1 MKAKKLMGMIA
12 CASACVS
19 LSAFGNNTNNWFN
32 AAVEGSNITLS
43 GVSTNGVAVQVREGK
58 IVLDNEKESAL
69 TFTPVATNMSTGVSV
84 IRATAELTPSDA
96 NFDTLLGGAKVG
108 FAVGVAGN
116 ATNYYGF
123 ASGEWFKLD
132 GVNPP
137 DSGNTEFQLILD
149 YRSATAQFFV
159 KNSGSYQIL
168 STNGT
173 TTAFAFAK
181 GDANDI
187 SGIDAYGSGSI
198 TSLDGDFELAVAA
211 YSGTKYGSIA
221 EAVTAAKAA
230 TGTGAGVQAIGADGE
245 PVQTS
250 ETAANGMNLVVCEA
264 LGLDVND
271 PNANIAVAPVATDT
285 ALNAITLQLTTS
297 TTGTEANLVGYEV
310 WVNDAKDG
318 ETRDASSI
326 TIPLAAGTYTIK
338 PVLK

>member
-12 CASACVS
+12 CAGACVS

-32 AAVEGSNITLS
+32 ADVDGSNITLS
-43 GVSTNGVAVQVREGK
+43 GVSTNGVAVQVRDDK

-69 TFTPVATNMSTGVSV
+69 TFSPVATNMSTGVSV

-96 NFDTLLGGAKVG
+96 NFDTPLAGAKVG

-137 DSGNTEFQLILD
+137 YSGNTEFQLILD

-159 KNSGSYQIL
+159 KSSGSYQIL

-181 GDANDI
+181 GDASVI

-198 TSLDGDFELAVAA
+198 TSLAGDFELAVAV
-211 YSGTKYGSIA
+211 YGGTKYGSIA
-221 EAVTAAKAA
+221 EAVNAAKDAGYSAA
-230 TGTGAGVQAIGADGE
+230 KVQGISSTGEIQAEGA
-245 PVQTS
+245 
-250 ETAANGMNLVVCEA
+250 TAKNGMSYVVCEA
-264 LGLDVND
+264 LGLNVDEA
-271 PNANIAVAPVATDT
+271 NANIAVAPVATDEDKNYIT
-285 ALNAITLQLTTS
+285 LGVGLPAGAEPDAVGFTISGSDTVHNYNAI
-297 TTGTEANLVGYEV
+297 
-310 WVNDAKDG
+310 K
-318 ETRDASSI
+318 
-326 TIPLAAGTYTIK
+326 IPLTAGTYTIT

>member
-1 MKAKKLMGMIA
+1 MIA
-12 CASACVS
+12 CAGACVS

-32 AAVEGSNITLS
+32 AAVAGSNITLS
-43 GVSTNGVAVQVREGK
+43 GVSTNGVAVQISDGK

-69 TFTPVATNMSTGVSV
+69 TFTPVETNMSTGVSV

-96 NFDTLLGGAKVG
+96 TSLDTSLSGAKVG

-132 GVNPP
+132 GVIPP

-159 KNSGSYQIL
+159 KNLGSYQIL

-173 TTAFAFAK
+173 TTAFTFDK
-181 GDANDI
+181 GSESDI

-198 TSLDGDFELAVAA
+198 TSLAGAFELAVVDVN
-211 YSGTKYGSIA
+211 GTKYGSVA
-221 EAVTAAKAA
+221 DAKAA
-230 TGTGAGVQAIGADGE
+230 GGDASTIKVVDSTGAVVEKVTAD
-245 PVQTS
+245 
-250 ETAANGMNLVVCEA
+250 NGLSVAVCTA
-264 LGLDVND
+264 LGLDID
-271 PNANIAVAPVATDT
+271 DGDANIAVAPVGTDDDEDE
-285 ALNAITLQLTTS
+285 ITLAVNLPANAEPGAVGFKI
-297 TTGTEANLVGYEV
+297 TGSETVY
-310 WVNDAKDG
+310 DADQIK
-318 ETRDASSI
+318 
-326 TIPLAAGTYTIK
+326 IPLTAGTYTIT

>member
-1 MKAKKLMGMIA
+1 MKAKTLMGMIA
-12 CASACVS
+12 CAGACVS

-32 AAVEGSNITLS
+32 AGVADSNITLS
-43 GVSTNGVAVQVREGK
+43 GVSTNGVAVQVSDGK

-69 TFTPVATNMSTGVSV
+69 TFTPVQTNMSTGVSV

-96 NFDTLLGGAKVG
+96 TSLDTSLSGAKVG

-137 DSGNTEFQLILD
+137 YSGNTEFQLILD

-159 KNSGSYQIL
+159 KNSGSSYQIL

-187 SGIDAYGSGSI
+187 RGIDAYGSGSI
-198 TSLDGDFELAVAA
+198 TSLAGDFELAVAA
-211 YSGTKYGSIA
+211 YNGTKYGSID
-221 EAVTAAKAA
+221 EAKTAAGGTAA
-230 TGTGAGVQAIGADGE
+230 NVRGVSPTGEIQDAG
-245 PVQTS
+245 TK
-250 ETAANGMNLVVCEA
+250 AANGMDYVVCKA
-264 LGLDVND
+264 LGLDVTAED
-271 PNANIAVAPVATDT
+271 ANIAVAPAATDT
-285 ALNAITLQLTTS
+285 AVNAITLQLTTS
-297 TTGTEANLVGYEV
+297 TTGTEAGLVGYEV
-310 WVNDAKDG
+310 WVNGARNG
-318 ETRDASSI
+318 ATRDANSI
-326 TIPLAAGTYTIK
+326 TIPLEAGTYTIK

>member
-12 CASACVS
+12 CAGACVS

-32 AAVEGSNITLS
+32 AGVAGSNITLS
-43 GVSTNGVAVQVREGK
+43 GVSTNGVAVQISEGK

-96 NFDTLLGGAKVG
+96 TSLDTSLSEAKVG

-137 DSGNTEFQLILD
+137 YSGNTEFQLILD

-159 KNSGSYQIL
+159 MNSGSYQIL
-168 STNGT
+168 STNNGT
-173 TTAFAFAK
+173 TTTFTFDK
-181 GDANDI
+181 GSASDI

-198 TSLDGDFELAVAA
+198 SSLAGDFELAVAA
-211 YSGTKYGSIA
+211 YAGTKYGSIA
-221 EAVTAAKAA
+221 EAVTAAKAVSD
-230 TGTGAGVQAIGADGE
+230 TGANVQAIGADGE
-245 PVQTS
+245 PEQKS
-250 ETAANGMNLVVCEA
+250 ATAANGMNLVVCEA
-264 LGLDVND
+264 LGLNVTD

-285 ALNAITLQLTTS
+285 APDKITLHLTTS
-297 TTGTEANLVGYEV
+297 TTGTEADLVGYKVTPADPEV
-310 WVNDAKDG
+310 VYEADN
-318 ETRDASSI
+318 I
-326 TIPLAAGTYTIK
+326 QIPLAAGTYTIT

>member
-1 MKAKKLMGMIA
+1 MKAKTLMGMIA
-12 CASACVS
+12 CAGACVS

-32 AAVEGSNITLS
+32 ADVVGSNITLS
-43 GVSTNGVAVQVREGK
+43 GVSTNGVAVQVGDGK

-69 TFTPVATNMSTGVSV
+69 TFRPVATNMSTGVSV

-96 NFDTLLGGAKVG
+96 NFDTPLEGAKVG

-149 YRSATAQFFV
+149 YRSETAQFFV
-159 KNSGSYQIL
+159 KNSDSYQIL
-168 STNGT
+168 STNNGT

-181 GDANDI
+181 GSASDI

-198 TSLDGDFELAVAA
+198 TSLAGDFELAVAM
-211 YSGTKYGSIA
+211 YGGTKYGSIA
-221 EAVTAAKAA
+221 EAVNAAKDAGYSAA
-230 TGTGAGVQAIGADGE
+230 KVRGISSTGEIQAEGA
-245 PVQTS
+245 
-250 ETAANGMNLVVCEA
+250 TAKNGMSYVVCEA
-264 LGLDVND
+264 LGLKVDD
-271 PNANIAVAPVATDT
+271 ANANIAVAPVATDEDKNYIT
-285 ALNAITLQLTTS
+285 LGVGLPAGAEPDAVGFTISGSDTVHNYNAI
-297 TTGTEANLVGYEV
+297 
-310 WVNDAKDG
+310 K
-318 ETRDASSI
+318 
-326 TIPLAAGTYTIK
+326 IPLKAGTYAIT

>member
-1 MKAKKLMGMIA
+1 MKAKTLMGMIA
-12 CASACVS
+12 CAGACVS

-32 AAVEGSNITLS
+32 AGVADSNITLS
-43 GVSTNGVAVQVREGK
+43 GVSTNGVAVQVSDGK

-69 TFTPVATNMSTGVSV
+69 TFTPVETNMSTGVSV

-96 NFDTLLGGAKVG
+96 TSLDTSLSGAKVG

-159 KNSGSYQIL
+159 ENTGSYQIL
-168 STNGT
+168 STNNGT
-173 TTAFAFAK
+173 TTTFAFAK

-198 TSLDGDFELAVAA
+198 TSLEGKFELAVVDVN
-211 YSGTKYGSIA
+211 GTKYGSVADA
-221 EAVTAAKAA
+221 EAAGGNASTIKVVDS
-230 TGTGAGVQAIGADGE
+230 TGAVVAKTTADNGL
-245 PVQTS
+245 S
-250 ETAANGMNLVVCEA
+250 AAVCAA
-264 LGLDVND
+264 LGLPLDD
-271 PNANIAVAPVATDT
+271 SSANITVKPAATDT
-285 ALNAITLQLTTS
+285 NQNRITLALNMP
-297 TTGTEANLVGYEV
+297 
-310 WVNDAKDG
+310 DAPETDAVEFQVSDG
-318 ETRDASSI
+318 GSYSETCGASQI
-326 TIPLAAGTYTIK
+326 EIPLTAGTYTIT

>member
-1 MKAKKLMGMIA
+1 MKTKTLMGMIA
-12 CASACVS
+12 CAGACVS

-32 AAVEGSNITLS
+32 AAVAGSNITLS
-43 GVSTNGVAVQVREGK
+43 GVSTNGVAVQISDGK

-69 TFTPVATNMSTGVSV
+69 TFTPVETNMSTGVSV

-96 NFDTLLGGAKVG
+96 TSLDTSLSGAKVG

-132 GVNPP
+132 GVIPP

-159 KNSGSYQIL
+159 KNLGSYQIL

-173 TTAFAFAK
+173 TTAFTFDK
-181 GDANDI
+181 GSESDI

-198 TSLDGDFELAVAA
+198 TSLAGAFELAVVDVN
-211 YSGTKYGSIA
+211 GTKYGSVA
-221 EAVTAAKAA
+221 DAKAA
-230 TGTGAGVQAIGADGE
+230 GGDASTIKVVDSTGAVVEKVTAD
-245 PVQTS
+245 
-250 ETAANGMNLVVCEA
+250 NGLSVAVCTA
-264 LGLDVND
+264 LGLDID
-271 PNANIAVAPVATDT
+271 DGDANIAVAPVGTDDDEDE
-285 ALNAITLQLTTS
+285 ITLAVNLPANAEPGAVGFKI
-297 TTGTEANLVGYEV
+297 TGSETVY
-310 WVNDAKDG
+310 DADQIK
-318 ETRDASSI
+318 
-326 TIPLAAGTYTIK
+326 IPLTAGTYTIT

>member
-1 MKAKKLMGMIA
+1 MKAKTLMGVIA
-12 CASACVS
+12 CAGACVS

-32 AAVEGSNITLS
+32 AGVADSNITLS
-43 GVSTNGVAVQVREGK
+43 GVSTNGVAVQVSDGK

-69 TFTPVATNMSTGVSV
+69 TFTPVTTNMSTGVSV

-96 NFDTLLGGAKVG
+96 TSLDPSLSEAKVG

-132 GVNPP
+132 GMNPP

-159 KNSGSYQIL
+159 NNAGSYQIL
-168 STNGT
+168 STNNGT

-187 SGIDAYGSGSI
+187 RGIDAYGSGSI
-198 TSLDGDFELAVAA
+198 TSLDGKFELAVAM
-211 YSGTKYGSIA
+211 YEGRKYGSITEAKSAAGGNA
-221 EAVTAAKAA
+221 ENVRGISPTGEIQVAGAK
-230 TGTGAGVQAIGADGE
+230 
-245 PVQTS
+245 
-250 ETAANGMNLVVCEA
+250 AANGMDYVVCEA
-264 LGLDVND
+264 LGLSVTDS
-271 PNANIAVAPVATDT
+271 NANITVAPLETDIATDK
-285 ALNAITLQLTTS
+285 ITLRLTNENL
-297 TTGTEANLVGYEV
+297 GPEANLVGYKVSGGTAEDSV
-310 WVNDAKDG
+310 CEPN
-318 ETRDASSI
+318 EI
-326 TIPLAAGTYTIK
+326 QIPLEAGTYTIT